1 MKIRITHHAGW
12 ISLICC
18 LFLFCTAARP
28 GTGSASSST
37 THPLG
42 TTFWIYRDVTSVFTA
57 AWSPDGKY
65 LALGDGAGT
74 VQIRKALTGATVLT
88 IRGHANHVW
97 AVAWSP
103 DGKRLASASWDQT
116 VQMWDAAT
124 GKHLMTYRGH
134 DDIVCAIAWS
144 PDSKRIASAAY
155 DLRIWQAL

>member
-1 MKIRITHHAGW
+1 
-12 ISLICC
+12 
-18 LFLFCTAARP
+18 
-28 GTGSASSST
+28 
-37 THPLG
+37 
-42 TTFWIYRDVTSVFTA
+42 
-57 AWSPDGKY
+57 
-65 LALGDGAGT
+65 
-74 VQIRKALTGATVLT
+74 
-88 IRGHANHVW
+88 VW